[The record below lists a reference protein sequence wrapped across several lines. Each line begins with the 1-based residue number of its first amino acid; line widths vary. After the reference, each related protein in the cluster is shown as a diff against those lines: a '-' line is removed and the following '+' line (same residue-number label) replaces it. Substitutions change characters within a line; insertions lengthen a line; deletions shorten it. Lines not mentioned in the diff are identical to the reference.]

1 MALQAKVKMEGEPC
15 LKNADAGIELSSA
28 PSSNW
33 ILKKNLKFQV
43 VIKIHLT
50 ERKDSFL

>member
-1 MALQAKVKMEGEPC
+1 MALQAKVKMEWEPC

-28 PSSNW
+28 PSSYW
-33 ILKKNLKFQV
+33 ILKKNLKFQL

-50 ERKDSFL
+50 ERKDFL

>member
-1 MALQAKVKMEGEPC
+1 MGLQAKVKMEWEPC
-15 LKNADAGIELSSA
+15 LKNADAGLELSSTIFLLN
-28 PSSNW
+28 PEK
-33 ILKKNLKFQV
+33 ILKFQV